1 MGNVA
6 DLNWGD
12 TSKTKSSYIKD
23 SSGFVAYSATGPDGF
38 LESYDYDR
46 TGIVLSA
53 IGALAGKTWLA
64 SGKWSCIKNTIRIF
78 SVDEELVRTE
88 FLYWVSSVPNYW
100 PRRGSAQPFIS
111 KGDADSILVP
121 IPPLQL
127 QDEICKTLR
136 SLQALVQDINS
147 GLPAEIKARRKQYEY
162 YRDKLLTFNEMKAS

>member
-1 MGNVA
+1 MGEVA

-12 TSKTKSSYIKD
+12 TSKTKSSYVKN
-23 SSGFVAYSATGPDGF
+23 SSGFVAYSATGPDG
-38 LESYDYDR
+38 LLDSYDYDK

-78 SVDEELVRTE
+78 SVDENLVRTE

-121 IPPLQL
+121 IPSLQI
-127 QDEICKTLR
+127 QDEVCKTLR
-136 SLQALVQDINS
+136 ALQELIQDINS
-147 GLPAEIKARRKQYEY
+147 GLPAEIAARRQQYEY
-162 YRDKLLTFNEMKAS
+162 YRDKLLTFKELKSS